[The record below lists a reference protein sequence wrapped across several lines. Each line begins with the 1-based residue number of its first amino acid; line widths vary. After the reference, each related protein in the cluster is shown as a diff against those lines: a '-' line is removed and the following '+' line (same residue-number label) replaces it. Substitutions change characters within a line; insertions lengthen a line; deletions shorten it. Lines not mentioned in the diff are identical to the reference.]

1 MATVSRKQARSAPS
15 FPLAART
22 NRARFGLPLPGTVIE
37 IASLTRPNRILP
49 RGELGEVCFRGPQV
63 MAGYWK
69 QPGETDAVIKD
80 GLLRTGDFGYLDQ
93 DGYLFIVDRVK
104 EMIISGGFN
113 VYPRMVEEALRL
125 HPAVA
130 HAFVCGLPDHHRG
143 ERVKAYVK
151 PAASATLTAV
161 ELRVFLKDTLALFE
175 MPSEIEFV
183 QEIPVE
189 LLHRPSRKDL
199 LSQQFG
205 IEAFMPRMIR
215 RIRALLQ
222 VDRHPWLRVGGAPT
236 LTTKLKPLLP
246 EIHDRARA

>member
-1 MATVSRKQARSAPS
+1 
-15 FPLAART
+15 
-22 NRARFGLPLPGTVIE
+22 
-37 IASLTRPNRILP
+37 
-49 RGELGEVCFRGPQV
+49 

-161 ELRVFLKDTLALFE
+161 ELRVFLKDKLALFE